1 MAFGSRRRARRSRV
15 VGNRTAGSGDS
26 PGMEHDRL
34 VDLVSAWVDGEVDD
48 AERTVVDAHLR
59 SCAPCRRFVADAEAL
74 RRQVRVGRVDDGP
87 DPAPVLAALRAV
99 DRSMPASAAP
109 GRDTGHRLARR
120 WVGAAAAVLVAVGV
134 VAAVGRSTG
143 DPTDAEREAAVE
155 RVRTGDH
162 SFDHDQVAVPVGGTV
177 EWTNVGSTR
186 HLLVQDGGAT
196 TVRTPLAPGDEQDVT
211 FHEEGEYE
219 VRCEIHVDM
228 AATVTVES

>member
-1 MAFGSRRRARRSRV
+1 
-15 VGNRTAGSGDS
+15 
-26 PGMEHDRL
+26 MEHDRL

-48 AERTVVDAHLR
+48 AERAVVDAHLR

-74 RRQVRVGRVDDGP
+74 RRQVRVGRADDGP
-87 DPAPVLAALRAV
+87 DPSSVLAALR
-99 DRSMPASAAP
+99 SAAP
-109 GRDTGHRLARR
+109 VPMAEAVDADTSGPSTGRRLVLRS
-120 WVGAAAAVLVAVGV
+120 VLAAAAVLLVAVGIV
-134 VAAVGRSTG
+134 VGIDGSTG
-143 DPTDAEREAAVE
+143 SPSADESAAVE

-211 FHEEGEYE
+211 FHEEGEYQ
-219 VRCEIHVDM
+219 VRCEIHVEM